1 MRLASSSSLGSF
13 LKQQWL
19 ILSIGVIILL
29 ARAWPRLFYPQVWDE
44 DGTRNLPGFIQKGLA
59 DLFEPLNGYLVL
71 VPKLIT
77 MSAATIS
84 FSQYPLI
91 STLLA
96 WGVTLAVFYYIAT
109 APIQLHGG
117 LLLAVACLLV
127 PSDPEVFGLPL
138 YTFWW
143 VSILLFVVVFWN
155 DQSTDW
161 RLRSA
166 VILLASL
173 SSPVCIVVLPLMW
186 VRALWFRRSKVEI
199 NFALLTTLC
208 AGIQLWVM
216 HRYAGLVA
224 SGLHIHA
231 LRKVIP
237 KFLGAYTVGNFLPQ
251 VQWVSGFLL
260 LLLFVLA
267 VVRDPRSLVKW
278 GLAYLWCAAVFL
290 TVSRAGIDFIHQ
302 VLAGPRYFFYPFI
315 IQSWFL
321 LQIALTESNRLLRG
335 AAWFI
340 LFIAVLNASPVLDR
354 KQDDLN
360 WKAHLDSCLHYD
372 RYVIP
377 VQFDGHAASAWWG
390 LEMTKQQCVSLL
402 AKDPFYSST
411 DALGFPFRVISKA
424 ADGGSYL
431 PKLVTVGS
439 RNVQLGNEWL
449 GTDFFESRFD
459 GMVVF
464 GSFIDSDA
472 NTGSLVVDM
481 KRGDKLLYRSGP
493 TRGKQ
498 IVEVLGTRFPATTL
512 PAAPDWVLLDFSHD
526 VLPEEFA
533 VKFSDNGAG
542 WGEWSAIALK
552 SD

>member
-77 MSAATIS
+77 MSAASIS

-96 WGVTLAVFYYIAT
+96 WGVTLAVFYFIAT

-199 NFALLTTLC
+199 NLALLTTLC

-224 SGLHIHA
+224 SGSI
-231 LRKVIP
+231 
-237 KFLGAYTVGNFLPQ
+237 YM
-251 VQWVSGFLL
+251 
-260 LLLFVLA
+260 
-267 VVRDPRSLVKW
+267 
-278 GLAYLWCAAVFL
+278 
-290 TVSRAGIDFIHQ
+290 
-302 VLAGPRYFFYPFI
+302 
-315 IQSWFL
+315 
-321 LQIALTESNRLLRG
+321 
-335 AAWFI
+335 
-340 LFIAVLNASPVLDR
+340 
-354 KQDDLN
+354 
-360 WKAHLDSCLHYD
+360 HYA
-372 RYVIP
+372 RP
-377 VQFDGHAASAWWG
+377 
-390 LEMTKQQCVSLL
+390 
-402 AKDPFYSST
+402 
-411 DALGFPFRVISKA
+411 DA
-424 ADGGSYL
+424 
-431 PKLVTVGS
+431 
-439 RNVQLGNEWL
+439 
-449 GTDFFESRFD
+449 
-459 GMVVF
+459 
-464 GSFIDSDA
+464 
-472 NTGSLVVDM
+472 
-481 KRGDKLLYRSGP
+481 
-493 TRGKQ
+493 
-498 IVEVLGTRFPATTL
+498 TL
-512 PAAPDWVLLDFSHD
+512 PRTGILVFCHTR
-526 VLPEEFA
+526 
-533 VKFSDNGAG
+533 
-542 WGEWSAIALK
+542 SA
-552 SD
+552 